1 MSDVFVDKPDSVA
14 LVEEAE
20 KICNSPVT
28 TTVSD
33 PPNVDK
39 WAFIK
44 NIFGLPDM
52 DLFHPVDYAD
62 VYDVGSTETS
72 VAAVYLAELRIQYL
86 QARLLDTPGDLHL
99 HRLYVRNCI
108 WSARLREPLYL
119 DAAMSAARQMRSH

>member
-1 MSDVFVDKPDSVA
+1 MPDFFVDKPDSAA

-20 KICNSPVT
+20 KICDSPMT
-28 TTVSD
+28 TTASD
-33 PPNVDK
+33 PSNVDK
-39 WAFIK
+39 WGFIK

-62 VYDVGSTETS
+62 VYDIGSTEVS
-72 VAAVYLAELRIQYL
+72 VAVAYLAELRIQYL
-86 QARLLDTPGDLHL
+86 HARLLSTPGDLHL

-108 WSARLREPLYL
+108 WIARLREPLYL